1 MRRVLS
7 FILVLFSLGCAY
19 AQTNPKVKEME
30 NQRNKIEQ
38 EIAESKKLLTSSQKD
53 IDGQLAQLSA
63 LTAQIKKQKQFVDR
77 LDADV
82 KAIDRELAQI
92 EAQLRTLQIELEHRR
107 L

>member
-38 EIAESKKLLTSSQKD
+38 EIAESK
-53 IDGQLAQLSA
+53 
-63 LTAQIKKQKQFVDR
+63 
-77 LDADV
+77 
-82 KAIDRELAQI
+82 
-92 EAQLRTLQIELEHRR
+92 
-107 L
+107 